1 MKPNQPILSKE
12 QFEKMQLTIV
22 AAQMLPYFFS
32 NEKSYRYGDIL
43 LKTPYEKA
51 AITAKIMV
59 QEIINVH
66 ARP

>member
-1 MKPNQPILSKE
+1 MKPNQPNLTKE
-12 QFEKMQLTIV
+12 QFEQWQLTIV

-43 LKTPYEKA
+43 LKSPYEKA
-51 AITAKIMV
+51 AITAKLMLDT
-59 QEIINVH
+59 IINVH